1 MPKIDDVWERIVAHE
16 GETFRQ
22 IRGGEFTYAVEGHQL
37 RLSRTNQNVPR
48 SHVEEALALVPL
60 EDTVAVQHLR
70 APSYIFAILMDGR
83 IRGHD
88 W

>member
-1 MPKIDDVWERIVAHE
+1 MPKIDDVWERIVAHG
-16 GETFRQ
+16 GETFHQ
-22 IRGGEFTYAVEGHQL
+22 IRGGEFTYAVKGQHL

-60 EDTVAVQHLR
+60 DNTVAVQHLR
-70 APSYIFAILMDGR
+70 APSYIFAILMDER
-83 IRGHD
+83 IRGRD